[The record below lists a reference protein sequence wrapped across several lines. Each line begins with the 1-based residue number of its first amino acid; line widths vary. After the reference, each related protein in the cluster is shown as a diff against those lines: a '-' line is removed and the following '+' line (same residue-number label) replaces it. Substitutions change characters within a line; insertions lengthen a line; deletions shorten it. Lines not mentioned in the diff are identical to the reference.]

1 MSSYKHSLLC
11 LSIHLILFVLA
22 FVSKAQAQTQLNSSY
37 LFRSVY
43 TFGDSFVDPGNND
56 YIETNS
62 KSNFPPYGRDFVN
75 HIPTGRF
82 SNGRLF
88 PDFLAY
94 SLGAK
99 KYQRPFLD
107 QIALNSYLTEQ
118 PTAIS
123 FASATSGFDPLTTN
137 TTNAI
142 PMSTQLE
149 YFKQYKAKLQN
160 KIGKKRAAD
169 QIKKALFY
177 VNAGSDDFAFSYFG
191 DGLNQ
196 TVRYQTYKLPDYEQ
210 FVLQLM
216 QQFIQGLS
224 DQGARKIAVT
234 GLPPLGCIPIV
245 ITLLPGPK
253 ASPQR
258 NCVDY
263 QNSFVRDFN
272 SLLQNQLKSMQ
283 SKLSKFGTKIAY
295 IDFEQPL
302 LDVIQNPN
310 KYGFTEVNKGCC
322 GTGLYEIGRKCNQ
335 TTPVCADTSKYVF
348 WDAAHPTEKTYGII
362 FASNIPTILGL
373 IKD

>member
-22 FVSKAQAQTQLNSSY
+22 FVSKAQTLLNSSNF
-37 LFRSVY
+37 FRSVY
-43 TFGDSFVDPGNND
+43 TFGDSFVDPGNNN

-75 HIPTGRF
+75 HTPTGRF

-160 KIGKKRAAD
+160 KIGKKRAAN

-310 KYGFTEVNKGCC
+310 KYGFTAVNKGCC